1 MKHFILFTII
11 IFLSS
16 CTENARAK
24 RFGGTIK
31 YELDEGRKFENVTW
45 KGEELWILTTEME
58 ESHTPKTYV
67 FEEKSRLGIVEG
79 KVMII
84 ERRKEGKAEEEDG
97 YSWDKV
103 K

>member
-1 MKHFILFTII
+1 MKYLLLFLPI

-24 RFGGTIK
+24 TFGGTLK
-31 YELDEGRKFENVTW
+31 YDLDEGKKLENITW
-45 KGEELWILTTEME
+45 KGEELWILTSDME
-58 ESHTPKTYV
+58 KDYTPKTYT
-67 FEEKSRLGIVEG
+67 FQEKSRLGLVEG
-79 KVMII
+79 EVILI
-84 ERRKEGKAEEEDG
+84 ERVKEVKAEGEDG